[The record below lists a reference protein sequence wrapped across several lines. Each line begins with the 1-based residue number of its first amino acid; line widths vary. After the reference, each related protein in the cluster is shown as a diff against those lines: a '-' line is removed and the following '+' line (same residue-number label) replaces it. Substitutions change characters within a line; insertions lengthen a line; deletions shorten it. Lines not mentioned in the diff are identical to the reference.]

1 MTETLKLLQFRA
13 TYNLPVNAG
22 RLPVDRSRWMGKPL
36 SRIVGRKDQCD
47 SVDGTFCEKCSGR
60 ELQPACSRFRDDPVL
75 PGHMWRD
82 EPTLGRTASGA
93 LEPVHP
99 CLRRSNAMVFR
110 QTESTILPRH
120 PGIDGPAAEH
130 TLDTLLAQNTAFT
143 QKRPLISLESRP
155 LSICEP
161 SWVTWRVL
169 FRPSRNMSI
178 FLITGKPC
186 QSAHDYGC

>member
-1 MTETLKLLQFRA
+1 MWTIQ
-13 TYNLPVNAG
+13 
-22 RLPVDRSRWMGKPL
+22 VDRSRWMGKPL
-36 SRIVGRKDQCD
+36 SRINGRKSQRD

-75 PGHMWRD
+75 PGHMRRD

-110 QTESTILPRH
+110 QAESTILPGH
-120 PGIDGPAAEH
+120 PGSTQRNRRAGRPNTRWTRYLI
-130 TLDTLLAQNTAFT
+130 QNTAFT